1 MVSKD
6 LKSWAETVAVDPSEV
21 LALPE
26 VARAAVKGKAG
37 VNPKV
42 IVMNPSLSTSYGA
55 LNHEELKGKNWSAL
69 FKDSKGAIRKAMSD
83 GTFVAAA
90 KIDKIEGGKVEKWQ
104 SSAGTQIEAKLVA
117 IEDDETFVFEMAN
130 GRTIRTTTAQLS
142 AESVQR
148 AKSLVKE

>member
-6 LKSWAETVAVDPSEV
+6 LKSWAETVAVDPSEI

-26 VARAAVKGKAG
+26 FARAAVKSKVG
-37 VNPKV
+37 VTPKV
-42 IVMNPSLSTSYGA
+42 IVMNPTLSATYGA

-69 FKDSKGAIRKAMSD
+69 FKDSKAGIRKAMSD
-83 GTFVAAA
+83 GSFVPAA
-90 KIDKIEGGKVEKWQ
+90 KVDKIEGNKIEKWQ
-104 SSAGTQIEAKLVA
+104 SSAGSEIEAKLVA

-130 GRTIRTTTAQLS
+130 GRTIRTTAAQLS
-142 AESVQR
+142 PESVKR